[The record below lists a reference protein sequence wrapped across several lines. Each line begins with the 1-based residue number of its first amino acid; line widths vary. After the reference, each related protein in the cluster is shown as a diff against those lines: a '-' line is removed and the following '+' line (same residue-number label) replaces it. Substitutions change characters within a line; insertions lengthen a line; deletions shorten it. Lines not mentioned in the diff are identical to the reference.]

1 MLFFLNRL
9 NEELTMRFKDIY
21 IPDGCFWATP
31 FVRWQGSFSSL
42 HSISFAAEI
51 TQRALK
57 KFKMSPDIFNS
68 IHLGITIPQKHSFYG
83 ATWFTGLIGAPNI
96 TGPMIAQACATSAR
110 VIASAA
116 SEIEMKGSDHCVLAV
131 TCDRTSNGPHI
142 LYANPL
148 APGGKSDVEHW
159 VWDNFGFDPY
169 AKNPMIQTAE
179 NVAKEAGISREEQ
192 EEIVLLRYK
201 QYDKALENDSNFLR
215 KFMIVPIEV
224 KAGKKIIAT
233 VESDEGVFPTTP
245 EGLTKLKPV
254 LTGGTITYGA
264 QTHPSDGN
272 CGMILTSQERAQT
285 LSLNKDFKIQII
297 SFGQARSKKG
307 FMPTAPVPAAQN
319 ALESAQLSVEDIS
332 CTKMHNPFA
341 VNDVYF
347 SRKMGIAPE
356 SINNF
361 GCSLVWGH
369 PQAPTGMRL
378 IIELIEELKLNNGGY
393 GLFTGCSA
401 GDSAAA
407 IVIEVTRV

>member
-1 MLFFLNRL
+1 
-9 NEELTMRFKDIY
+9 MRFKDAY
-21 IPDGCFWATP
+21 IPNGCYWSTP
-31 FVRWQGSFSSL
+31 FIRWQGNFSSL
-42 HSISFAAEI
+42 NAIPFAAEI
-51 TQRALK
+51 TTRALNK
-57 KFKMSPDIFNS
+57 CEIPPNSFDS

-83 ATWFTGLIGAPNI
+83 QTWFAGLIGAPEI
-96 TGPMIAQACATSAR
+96 AGPMVAQACATSAR

-116 SEIEMKGSDHCVLAV
+116 SEIETSNKSDHCVLTV
-131 TCDRTSNGPHI
+131 TCDRTSNGPQI

-148 APGGKSDVEHW
+148 APGGKADVEHW
-159 VWDNFGFDPY
+159 VWDNFGYDPY

-179 NVAKEAGISREEQ
+179 NVAKEAGITREEQ
-192 EEIVLLRYK
+192 EEIVLLRYN
-201 QYDKALENDSNFLR
+201 QYTKALENNSSFLR
-215 KFMIVPIEV
+215 KFMLLPIEV
-224 KAGKKIIAT
+224 KSGRKIIAT
-233 VESDEGVFPTTP
+233 VDGDEGVFPTTA
-245 EGLTKLKPV
+245 EGLAKLKPV
-254 LTGGTITYGA
+254 LTGGTVTYGA

-272 CGMILTSQERAQT
+272 CGMILTSQEKART
-285 LSLNKDFKIQII
+285 LSLSKDFEIRII

-307 FMPTAPVPAAQN
+307 YMPMAPVPAARN
-319 ALESAQLSVEDIS
+319 ALESAQLSVADIS
-332 CTKMHNPFA
+332 CTKMHNPFT

-347 SRKMGIAPE
+347 SQKMEIAPE
-356 SINNF
+356 SINNY